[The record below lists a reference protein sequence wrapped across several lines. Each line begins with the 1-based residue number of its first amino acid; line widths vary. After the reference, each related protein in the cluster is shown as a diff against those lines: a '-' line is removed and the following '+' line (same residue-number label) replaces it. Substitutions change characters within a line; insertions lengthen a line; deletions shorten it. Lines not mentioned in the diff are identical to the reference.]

1 MTARDAI
8 PPRLRDLLGG
18 LGTRVG
24 IEDTKAT
31 GMLWARWPEIVG
43 ETVAANA
50 EPTSLQRGVLRVR
63 ATSSTWANELT
74 YLAMEIR
81 RRSNELAGHEIVREV
96 KIWTGPGAVTRATTR
111 PPTPTLYDHS
121 SDASSGRSPRG
132 PEDEPEDLPAAFARA
147 REAWFKRRAKRP

>member
-1 MTARDAI
+1 MTPRGDL

-18 LGTRVG
+18 LGARVG

-43 ETVAANA
+43 ESVAANA

-63 ATSSTWANELT
+63 ATSPTWATELT
-74 YLAMEIR
+74 YLALEIR
-81 RRSNELAGHEIVREV
+81 RRANELAGHELVREV
-96 KIWTGPGAVTRATTR
+96 RIWTGPGPVARTTTR

-121 SDASSGRSPRG
+121 SEASSGRSPRG
-132 PEDEPEDLPAAFARA
+132 PEDDPEDLSSAFARA
-147 REAWFKRRAKRP
+147 REAWFRKRAKRH